1 MELLS
6 FVRSLTLT
14 EFEAFAVAVGTTVGH
29 LRNVAYRQRKASAA
43 LAAQV
48 EIHTSG
54 AVTRKML
61 RPMDWW
67 LIWGDEGGNRT
78 VDELEHMRAVRPV
91 QPDELGGVSSLRVPD
106 LATDA

>member
-6 FVRSLTLT
+6 FVRSLSLA
-14 EFEAFAVAVGTTVGH
+14 EFEAFAVTVGTTVGH
-29 LRNVAYRQRKASAA
+29 LRNVAYGQRQASAA

-61 RPMDWW
+61 RPQDWW
-67 LIWGDEGGNRT
+67 LIWGDDGGNRS
-78 VDELEHMRAVRPV
+78 VDELEHMRCPPAI
-91 QPDELGGVSSLRVPD
+91 QSDELGG
-106 LATDA
+106 AAN